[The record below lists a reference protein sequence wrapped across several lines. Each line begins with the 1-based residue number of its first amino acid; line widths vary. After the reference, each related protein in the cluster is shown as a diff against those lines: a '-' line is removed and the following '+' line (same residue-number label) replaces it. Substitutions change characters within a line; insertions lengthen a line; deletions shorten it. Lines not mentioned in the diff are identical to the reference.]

1 MHFRGG
7 ESLRPQLRCSD
18 GDCNPNAWSSS
29 SGSGTNVGSSPQGWI
44 PGKRVRKCGA
54 FCCDTAT
61 KCLPLKVFIPIVQ
74 QHYSVQIQSCP
85 NIFFSDR
92 QVISRLGYSGSYGNR
107 VCSIRVTIC
116 GYQSRV
122 GEVISALCCT
132 NLTYSCAT
140 LPDNHTDVN
149 SSTKDI
155 EENIE
160 LVDTYCN
167 EDHSHTDINSEHT
180 NSDNNNSQYSSP
192 FQQACPYTISDFDS
206 DSHHTRDLQ
215 YTVDGTETQPSRFTD
230 CNLTALN
237 ITPPLQQQQ
246 SLDTKLKQY
255 IDKNVTC

>member
-18 GDCNPNAWSSS
+18 GGCRNPNAWSSS

-44 PGKRVRKCGA
+44 PGKRVSKCAA

-74 QHYSVQIQSCP
+74 LHYSVQIQSCP
-85 NIFFSDR
+85 NIFFFDR
-92 QVISRLGYSGSYGNR
+92 QVISEPFTRLGYSGSYGNR

-122 GEVISALCCT
+122 GEVMSALCCT

-140 LPDNHTDVN
+140 LPDNHADVN

-155 EENIE
+155 EENRE

-192 FQQACPYTISDFDS
+192 FQQACPYTTS
-206 DSHHTRDLQ
+206 
-215 YTVDGTETQPSRFTD
+215 TVT
-230 CNLTALN
+230 LIIHL
-237 ITPPLQQQQ
+237 
-246 SLDTKLKQY
+246 TKLNMTLTEQ
-255 IDKNVTC
+255 CL